1 MKKPKG
7 HLILKYLNF
16 ILFTKLYEKI
26 LSKNCSKEAIEL
38 EHEFARVIHK
48 QEQIGFPFDK
58 KKAQEL
64 YSKLTK
70 RRLEIEEELQKVF
83 PPIIREHTFIPK
95 VNSKKYGYQKGI
107 PFIKKEITE
116 FNPGSR
122 QHIAERLIEK
132 YKWKPKEFGNNGKP
146 KVDETVLNSL
156 QYKEAKLLSEYLLLQ
171 KRIGQLA
178 EGNQDWLKIEKQG
191 RIYHHVITNGTPS
204 GRCRHFNCNISQV
217 PSTSVA
223 YGNDCRALFIAP
235 SGYRLIGCDAS
246 SIELRCL
253 SHFLY
258 PYDGGTF
265 VRELLEGDVHEKN
278 RKDMGLENRSDSK
291 RAIYCLIYGGGDAR
305 LGEAINGTAEDGKKL
320 KNKFFRKNPAFKRLR
335 DQVITKASSG
345 YLKGL
350 DGRLLPIRASY
361 SALNTILQS
370 SASLIMKQATI
381 FLHKKLEEK
390 GYVYGEDYYQ
400 VAHIH
405 DEVQLI
411 AKEKIADEIGQIAV
425 QSIRHTTEHFK
436 FRCPLEGAYKVGYNW
451 SETH

>member
-1 MKKPKG
+1 
-7 HLILKYLNF
+7 
-16 ILFTKLYEKI
+16 
-26 LSKNCSKEAIEL
+26 
-38 EHEFARVIHK
+38 
-48 QEQIGFPFDK
+48 
-58 KKAQEL
+58 
-64 YSKLTK
+64 
-70 RRLEIEEELQKVF
+70 
-83 PPIIREHTFIPK
+83 
-95 VNSKKYGYQKGI
+95 
-107 PFIKKEITE
+107 
-116 FNPGSR
+116 
-122 QHIAERLIEK
+122 
-132 YKWKPKEFGNNGKP
+132 
-146 KVDETVLNSL
+146 
-156 QYKEAKLLSEYLLLQ
+156 
-171 KRIGQLA
+171 
-178 EGNQDWLKIEKQG
+178 
-191 RIYHHVITNGTPS
+191 
-204 GRCRHFNCNISQV
+204 
-217 PSTSVA
+217 
-223 YGNDCRALFIAP
+223 
-235 SGYRLIGCDAS
+235 
-246 SIELRCL
+246 
-253 SHFLY
+253 
-258 PYDGGTF
+258 
-265 VRELLEGDVHEKN
+265 
-278 RKDMGLENRSDSK
+278 MGLENRSDSK